1 MSVIQVDSNDTSRTW
16 IFKGDSAKAV
26 VEAHD
31 AMLATLEGVNARA
44 QEAVK
49 PINDEHHEAEA
60 ALVKRHETEIAALR
74 AETTAKAKQA
84 VVPFE
89 AEGGKA
95 SADFH
100 AVIHKLAPEMC
111 RDHLPMINL
120 NQYPFSGVVT
130 ILERC

>member
-1 MSVIQVDSNDTSRTW
+1 MLEMPLWKRLLILVVVGFGLLYAMPNA
-16 IFKGDSAKAV
+16 FYAK
-26 VEAHD
+26 VEAHND
-31 AMLATLEGVNARA
+31 AAKEIAATGVTT
-44 QEAVK
+44 
-49 PINDEHHEAEA
+49 PEAEA